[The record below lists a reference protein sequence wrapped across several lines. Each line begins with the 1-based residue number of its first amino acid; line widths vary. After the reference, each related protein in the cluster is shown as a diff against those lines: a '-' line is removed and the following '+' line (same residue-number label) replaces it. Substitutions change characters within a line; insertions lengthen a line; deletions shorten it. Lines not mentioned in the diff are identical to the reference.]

1 MSRELIDFSAQI
13 DEQFEIV
20 IPGKKGIWDYFMA
33 LFS

>member
-1 MSRELIDFSAQI
+1 MSRELIDFSKQI

-20 IPGKKGIWDYFMA
+20 ITGKKGLWDYFMA

>member
-1 MSRELIDFSAQI
+1 MSRELIDFSNQI

-20 IPGKKGIWDYFMA
+20 ITGKKDLWDYFIA